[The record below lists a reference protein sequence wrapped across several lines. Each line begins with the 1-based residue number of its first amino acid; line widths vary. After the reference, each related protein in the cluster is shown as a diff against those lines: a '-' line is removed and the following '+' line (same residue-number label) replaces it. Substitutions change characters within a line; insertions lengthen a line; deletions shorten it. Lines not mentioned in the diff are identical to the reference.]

1 MSRAFDEQA
10 ASVVSPPHVEA
21 AVARMRELV
30 LQPGRP
36 TCRERL
42 AALEGLSDALLAGK
56 LAPHEAIGPI
66 GVPFLATFLRRSH
79 LEALLA
85 REIPVEALD
94 QFAPWGDRSSL
105 RLGPRGVVCHW
116 MAGNVPLL
124 GMFSLAVSMAVG
136 NGNIVRISRRQDD
149 FLSPLLA
156 LLRAGSDIGRQLADE
171 TLVVEIDRDDRDSQA
186 GMSAV
191 ADVRVVWGGQEA
203 VEAVVS
209 LPHSWDCDTIVLG
222 PRTSL
227 AVIDPAEMTE
237 GHIRRLATDIVYFD
251 QLACSSPQV
260 VFAKGQAGQEPFDRF
275 FSGFVSSFSSQA
287 LTIQRHTLDEAETYR
302 IVLDRARLALSGA
315 HVQSDRDTQWTVALV
330 QRPDARVAGQN
341 RVIQVVPFA
350 DVEDVYDFIPKNIQ
364 TVVICLNRPDT
375 ERFSEAAALRGACRL
390 PRPGQGNHFE
400 TPWDGI
406 PLAAR
411 LTRWIVRTNQPLSPG
426 PHLG

>member
-10 ASVVSPPHVEA
+10 VPVVSLPRFNA

-30 LQPGRP
+30 LQPHRP
-36 TCRERL
+36 TYRERL
-42 AALEGLSDALLAGK
+42 DALEGVSDALLAGK
-56 LAPHEAIGPI
+56 LAQHEAVGPI

-79 LEALLA
+79 LEGLLA
-85 REIPVEALD
+85 REIRVEALER
-94 QFAPWGDRSSL
+94 FAPWGDRSVL

-136 NGNIVRISRRQDD
+136 NVNIVRISRRQED
-149 FLSPLLA
+149 FLSPVLA
-156 LLRAGSDIGRQLADE
+156 ILRAVSDIGRQLADE
-171 TLVVEIDRDDRDSQA
+171 TLVVEIDREDRDSQ
-186 GMSAV
+186 SAV
-191 ADVRVVWGGQEA
+191 SAAADVRVVWGGQEA

-209 LPHSWDCDTIVLG
+209 LPHRWDCDTIVLG

-227 AVIDPAEMTE
+227 AVVDPAEMTE

-260 VFAKGQAGQEPFDRF
+260 VFAKGQVGQESFDRF
-275 FSGFVSSFSSQA
+275 FSEFVSSFSSQA

-302 IVLDRARLALSGA
+302 IVLDRTRLALSGA
-315 HVQSDRDTQWTVALV
+315 QVRSDQDTQWTVALV

-341 RVIQVVPFA
+341 RFIQVVPFA

-364 TVVICLNRPDT
+364 TVVIGLNRPDT
-375 ERFSEAAALRGACRL
+375 ERFSEGAVIRGVCRL

-411 LTRWIVRTNQPLSPG
+411 LTRWIVRTDQPPS
-426 PHLG
+426 